1 MQTTESAGVSTDP
14 LAAAKS
20 LRLRE
25 AWLLVATFLVAVA
38 GLIYELIAATL
49 SSYLLGDSVRQF
61 SYVIGVF
68 LSSMGLGAWLSRYV
82 ERPMAGF
89 VWAQILLGIAGGFM
103 APAVFLT
110 FAWMESVSLPL
121 YGLLITVGLLSG
133 LEIPLIA
140 RVLKDIGAP
149 EFRFENVL
157 SVDYIGALVASL
169 AFPLLIIP
177 HLGLMAGSLAFG
189 ALNLGVA
196 GLSLW
201 IFRRDTSRAQLGVWA
216 IALLVTLVALWQAE
230 RLVSV
235 TESNLFEDDII
246 LSEATPY
253 QQITVTRY
261 RDRTRLFL
269 DYSIQFD
276 SLDEYR
282 YHESLVHPA
291 MSLYGLLIT
300 VGLLSGLEI
309 PLIARVLKDIGAPE
323 FRFENV
329 LSVDYI
335 GALVASLAFP
345 LLIIPHLGLMAG
357 SLAFGALNLG
367 VAGLSLWIFRRDTSR
382 AQLGV
387 WAIALLVTL
396 VALWQ
401 AERLVSVTE
410 SNLFEDDIILSEAT
424 PYQQITVTRYRD
436 RTRLFLDYSI
446 QFDSLDEYRYHES
459 LVHPAMS
466 LAPRRKSVL
475 ILGGGDG
482 MAAREVL
489 RWAGIETVTLVD
501 LDPRVTE
508 LFRDHPD
515 LSPLNHGSL
524 SDPRLDIKNVDAW
537 RFVEGSS
544 AVYDVIIIDLP
555 DPKNLALSKLY
566 SRQFYGTLVERLSAQ
581 GVMVTQA
588 GSPLFAREAFWSI
601 NATLQSSR
609 NPQAPGAGLSTQPY
623 HAYLPSFGDWGFVL
637 ASPQKPASTRLG
649 LPAGLAAELKY
660 LTPEV
665 WQAAQVF
672 DPQSGPTPVAVNTV
686 QSHALVGYYLDGW
699 ARWFE

>member
-1 MQTTESAGVSTDP
+1 MTPEGTGASSDPSAADR
-14 LAAAKS
+14 A

-25 AWLLVATFLVAVA
+25 TWLLVATFLVAVA
-38 GLIYELIAATL
+38 GLIYELVAATL

-82 ERPMAGF
+82 GRAMSGF

-103 APAVFLT
+103 APVVFFT
-110 FAWMESVSLPL
+110 FAWMESVTLPL

-133 LEIPLIA
+133 MEIPLIA
-140 RVLKDIGAP
+140 RVLKEIGAP

-157 SVDYIGALVASL
+157 SVDYIGALAASL

-177 HLGLMAGSLAFG
+177 HLGLMAGSLTFG
-189 ALNLGVA
+189 ALNLVVA

-201 IFRRDTSRAQLGVWA
+201 IFRVETSRLQVVTWA
-216 IALLVTLVALWQAE
+216 IALLVTLGGLWQVE

-235 TESNLFEDDII
+235 SESNLFEDDII
-246 LSEATPY
+246 FSEATPY

-261 RDRTRLFL
+261 RNRTRLFL

-276 SLDEYR
+276 SLDEHR

-291 MSLYGLLIT
+291 M
-300 VGLLSGLEI
+300 
-309 PLIARVLKDIGAPE
+309 
-323 FRFENV
+323 
-329 LSVDYI
+329 
-335 GALVASLAFP
+335 
-345 LLIIPHLGLMAG
+345 
-357 SLAFGALNLG
+357 
-367 VAGLSLWIFRRDTSR
+367 
-382 AQLGV
+382 AQ
-387 WAIALLVTL
+387 
-396 VALWQ
+396 
-401 AERLVSVTE
+401 
-410 SNLFEDDIILSEAT
+410 
-424 PYQQITVTRYRD
+424 
-436 RTRLFLDYSI
+436 
-446 QFDSLDEYRYHES
+446 
-459 LVHPAMS
+459 
-466 LAPRRKSVL
+466 APRRKSVL

-489 RWAGIETVTLVD
+489 RWAEVEKVTLVD

-515 LSPLNHGSL
+515 LSQLNSGAL
-524 SDPRLDIKNVDAW
+524 NDPRIEIRNADAW
-537 RFVEGSS
+537 RFVESS
-544 AVYDVIIIDLP
+544 TQVYDVIIIDLP

-566 SRQFYGTLVERLSAQ
+566 TRQFYGALVERLSAQ
-581 GVMVTQA
+581 GIMVTQA
-588 GSPLFAREAFWSI
+588 GSPLFARKAFWSI
-601 NATLQSSR
+601 NATFQASR
-609 NPQAPGAGLSTQPY
+609 NPLVPGKGLATQPY

-637 ASPQKPASTRLG
+637 ASPRALASRTLE
-649 LPAGLAAELKY
+649 LPAELSKELKY
-660 LTPEV
+660 LTAEV

-672 DPQSGPTPVAVNTV
+672 DPQSGPLVVDVNTL

>member
-1 MQTTESAGVSTDP
+1 MREHKAGTSDDAQAVASA
-14 LAAAKS
+14 

-25 AWLLVATFLVAVA
+25 IWLLVATFLVAVA

-82 ERPMAGF
+82 GRAMSGF

-103 APAVFLT
+103 APVVFFT
-110 FAWMESVSLPL
+110 FAWMESVTLPL
-121 YGLLITVGLLSG
+121 YGLLILVGLLSG
-133 LEIPLIA
+133 MEIPLIA
-140 RVLKDIGAP
+140 RVLKEIGAP

-157 SVDYIGALVASL
+157 SVDYIGALAASL

-177 HLGLMAGSLAFG
+177 HLGLMPASLTFG
-189 ALNLGVA
+189 ALNLVVA

-201 IFRRDTSRAQLGVWA
+201 IFRNETSRLQFVTWA
-216 IALLVTLVALWQAE
+216 VALFVTLFGLWHAE
-230 RLVSV
+230 RLVSI

-246 LSEATPY
+246 FSEATPY

-261 RDRTRLFL
+261 RNRTRLFL

-276 SLDEYR
+276 SLDEHR

-291 MSLYGLLIT
+291 MAHA
-300 VGLLSGLEI
+300 
-309 PLIARVLKDIGAPE
+309 AR
-323 FRFENV
+323 
-329 LSVDYI
+329 
-335 GALVASLAFP
+335 
-345 LLIIPHLGLMAG
+345 
-357 SLAFGALNLG
+357 
-367 VAGLSLWIFRRDTSR
+367 
-382 AQLGV
+382 
-387 WAIALLVTL
+387 
-396 VALWQ
+396 
-401 AERLVSVTE
+401 
-410 SNLFEDDIILSEAT
+410 
-424 PYQQITVTRYRD
+424 
-436 RTRLFLDYSI
+436 RT
-446 QFDSLDEYRYHES
+446 
-459 LVHPAMS
+459 
-466 LAPRRKSVL
+466 SVL

-482 MAAREVL
+482 MAVREVL
-489 RWAGIETVTLVD
+489 RWAEVEKVTLVD

-515 LSPLNHGSL
+515 LSLLNSAAL
-524 SDPRLDIKNVDAW
+524 SDSRVEIRNADAW
-537 RFVEGSS
+537 RFTEDSDEIF
-544 AVYDVIIIDLP
+544 DVIIIDLP

-566 SRQFYGTLVERLSAQ
+566 SRQFYGTLMERLSAY

-588 GSPLFAREAFWSI
+588 GSPLYAREAFWSI
-601 NATLQSSR
+601 NATLRASR
-609 NPQAPGAGLSTQPY
+609 NPQAPGRGLSTRPY

-637 ASPQKPASTRLG
+637 ASAKGLVQRSLQLPQGVAS
-649 LPAGLAAELKY
+649 ELRY

-672 DPQSGPTPVAVNTV
+672 DPETGPLSVEVNTV

>member
-1 MQTTESAGVSTDP
+1 MQAKQAGASADP
-14 LAAAKS
+14 AAAELA

-25 AWLLVATFLVAVA
+25 IWLLVATLLVAVA

-82 ERPMAGF
+82 ARAMSGF
-89 VWAQILLGIAGGFM
+89 VWVQILLGIAGGFM
-103 APAVFLT
+103 APAVFFA
-110 FAWMESVSLPL
+110 FAWMESVTLPL
-121 YGLLITVGLLSG
+121 FGLLITVGVLSG
-133 LEIPLIA
+133 MEIPLIA
-140 RVLKDIGAP
+140 RVLKEIGAP

-177 HLGLMAGSLAFG
+177 HLGLMAASLAFG

-201 IFRRDTSRAQLGVWA
+201 IFRRDSSRVQGGVWA
-216 IALLVTLVALWQAE
+216 IALTLTLVGLWQAE

-235 TESNLFEDDII
+235 TETSLFEDDII

-261 RDRTRLFL
+261 RERTRLFL

-276 SLDEYR
+276 SLDEHR

-291 MSLYGLLIT
+291 M
-300 VGLLSGLEI
+300 
-309 PLIARVLKDIGAPE
+309 
-323 FRFENV
+323 
-329 LSVDYI
+329 
-335 GALVASLAFP
+335 
-345 LLIIPHLGLMAG
+345 
-357 SLAFGALNLG
+357 
-367 VAGLSLWIFRRDTSR
+367 
-382 AQLGV
+382 AQ
-387 WAIALLVTL
+387 
-396 VALWQ
+396 
-401 AERLVSVTE
+401 
-410 SNLFEDDIILSEAT
+410 
-424 PYQQITVTRYRD
+424 
-436 RTRLFLDYSI
+436 
-446 QFDSLDEYRYHES
+446 
-459 LVHPAMS
+459 
-466 LAPRRKSVL
+466 APRRNTVL

-482 MAAREVL
+482 MAVREVL
-489 RWAGIETVTLVD
+489 RWPEVEGVTLVD

-515 LSPLNHGSL
+515 LSVLNDGAL
-524 SDPRLDIKNVDAW
+524 SDARVEIRNEDAW
-537 RFVEGSS
+537 RFVEETS
-544 AVYDVIIIDLP
+544 ARYDVIIIDLP

-566 SRQFYGTLVERLSAQ
+566 SRQFYGALVERLNAQ
-581 GVMVTQA
+581 GLIVTQA

-609 NPQAPGAGLSTQPY
+609 NPQRPGAGLATQPY

-637 ASPQKPASTRLG
+637 ASLRRPAETRFDLPQD
-649 LPAGLAAELKY
+649 LAAELKF

-672 DPQSGPTPVAVNTV
+672 DPQNGPLPVEVNRL
-686 QSHALVGYYLDGW
+686 QSHVLVGYYLDGW